1 MIRSLSALALGC
13 CLSGCIVFDRRSE
26 AVTFH
31 QFSAPADA
39 ATRTAPMV
47 FIPRTILPA
56 GLRRANIVLMDDTGR
71 ARLDD
76 NHRWLAPLD
85 RAVSETVGRHLTRLT
100 GLPATAQAPA
110 GEHVV
115 LLLTLD
121 KMELA
126 PAAEAEAEKS
136 IFSLPGATRPADAV
150 MQVTARWEKAD
161 GTSLSVRVHAR
172 RRVLKE
178 PAADA
183 FVRAQSANLGEIAA
197 EIASALPPLT
207 P

>member
-1 MIRSLSALALGC
+1 MIRSLAALALGC

-31 QFSAPADA
+31 QFSAPTA
-39 ATRTAPMV
+39 AANRTAPLV
-47 FIPRTILPA
+47 FIPRTVVPA
-56 GLRRANIVLMDDTGR
+56 GLRRANIVLVDDAGR

-110 GEHVV
+110 GEHMV
-115 LLLTLD
+115 LFLTLD

-126 PAAEAEAEKS
+126 PPAETEKS
-136 IFSLPGATRPADAV
+136 IFSLPGATRLADAV

-161 GTSLSVRVHAR
+161 GTTLSVRVHAR
-172 RRVLKE
+172 RRLLKD

-183 FVRAQSANLGEIAA
+183 FVRAQSDNLGEIAA
-197 EIASALPPLT
+197 EIAAALPPLS

>member
-1 MIRSLSALALGC
+1 MIRSLAALALGC

-31 QFSAPADA
+31 QFSAPTA
-39 ATRTAPMV
+39 AVTRTAPMV
-47 FIPRTILPA
+47 FIPRTVVPA
-56 GLRRANIVLMDDTGR
+56 GLRRANIVLMDDAGR

-76 NHRWLAPLD
+76 HHRWLAPLD
-85 RAVSETVGRHLTRLT
+85 RAVSEAVGRHLTHLT

-126 PAAEAEAEKS
+126 PAAESEKS
-136 IFSLPGATRPADAV
+136 TFSLPGATRPADAV

-172 RRVLKE
+172 RRLLKD
-178 PAADA
+178 PAAEA
-183 FVRAQSANLGEIAA
+183 FVRAQSANLAEIAA
-197 EIASALPPLT
+197 EIAAALPPLT

>member
-31 QFSAPADA
+31 QFSAPTA
-39 ATRTAPMV
+39 AVTRSAPMV

-56 GLRRANIVLMDDTGR
+56 GLRRANIVLMDDAGR

-126 PAAEAEAEKS
+126 PAAEAEKS

-172 RRVLKE
+172 RRLLKD
-178 PAADA
+178 PAAEA
-183 FVRAQSANLGEIAA
+183 FVRAQSANLAEIAA
-197 EIASALPPLT
+197 EIAAALPPLT